1 MPPLPE
7 AIIRVLAPFAPLLSE
22 RVWRH
27 AQLLRL
33 SAGGQILVAA
43 TAWHHNAGPTCTY
56 CLAVV
61 RRHLWRARYVVTSTP
76 KAECIQC
83 PQAALDLLIHGV
95 LSAA

>member
-7 AIIRVLAPFAPLLSE
+7 AIIRVLAPFAPLFSE

-33 SAGGQILVAA
+33 SAGGQIPVAA
-43 TAWHHNAGPTCTY
+43 TAWYHNAEPTCAD

-61 RRHLWRARYVVTSTP
+61 RRHLWRARYVCQYRSNFLKIT
-76 KAECIQC
+76 
-83 PQAALDLLIHGV
+83 D
-95 LSAA
+95 